1 MQGSLV
7 KRDEPL
13 MVTNVGNENA
23 TSPRAGML
31 AKEAAI
37 GGALHS
43 NQLLNMLLPPI
54 VLKDDEGNSWRQYV
68 SSKKPTRDDVFEL
81 QERLDE
87 GLTKRQAR
95 NKGICPVREDLYS
108 QSFDELLRQIAIQ
121 MPERGLMLLRVRD
134 EIRMTLAAYT
144 TLYMNATGFGV
155 RKAMEAE
162 KATVDLDAQVKE
174 LEEKKQK
181 LYFEQLDLQDLITVV
196 ERHETDKT
204 KAAQEEQATERD
216 FLQRQIQQLEQF
228 LNTQQ

>member
-13 MVTNVGNENA
+13 MVSNVDNESA
-23 TSPRAGML
+23 TSPRAGMM

-43 NQLLNMLLPPI
+43 NQLLNMLLPPTL
-54 VLKDDEGNSWRQYV
+54 LKDDEGNSWRQYV

-121 MPERGLMLLRVRD
+121 MPERGLILLRVRD

-155 RKAMEAE
+155 RKAIEAE
-162 KATVDLDAQVKE
+162 KATVELEARVKE
-174 LEEKKQK
+174 LEEEKQK
-181 LYFEQLDLQDLITVV
+181 MYFEQLDLQDLITVV

-204 KAAQEEQATERD
+204 KAAQEEQAKERD